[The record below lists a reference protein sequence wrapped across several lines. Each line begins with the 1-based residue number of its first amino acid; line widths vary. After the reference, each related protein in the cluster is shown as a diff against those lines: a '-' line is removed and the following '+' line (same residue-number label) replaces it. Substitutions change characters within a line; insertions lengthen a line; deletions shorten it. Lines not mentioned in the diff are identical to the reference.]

1 MRPHGRRT
9 VRLQRQVRYLGL
21 VLGGRP
27 AQALATRLLLRV
39 SKDRF
44 LRIDRHLA
52 DDPAFRPRSVGIDD
66 WAWRRGQRYGT
77 LICDLERRRVIDLL
91 PDGNPATVEAWLRDH
106 PQIKVV
112 ARDRNGGFGGAVSR
126 ALTGAV
132 HVADDWHMLELTR
145 AAFLTAVQKA
155 MPARLWVRQELD
167 PALLA
172 AAERLQHD
180 CFQRRQQTDFIVC
193 QMAQDGTP
201 IKAMVWANE
210 LSRKLVRQIV
220 CGERQNVF
228 RVRESSLTRWLSDL
242 EREWAT
248 GFRSSRGFIGEW
260 ATRQR
265 RAKTTMSIGTG
276 KSSPARKFARL
287 CEPWSNG
294 QTEGQINRLKA
305 LKRQIYGHAGIDLL
319 KARLVDAA

>member
-1 MRPHGRRT
+1 MPAKRLVYQRRRDTGKHDHHSRQVCGSGKQLPAVRSALWQATRALSTPVGGSATHGLTVRIDFTVRRKRCATEGCNGTTFSETFQADLMRPHGRRT

-91 PDGNPATVEAWLRDH
+91 SDGNPATVEAWLRDH

-132 HVADDWHMLELTR
+132 HVADDWHMLE
-145 AAFLTAVQKA
+145 
-155 MPARLWVRQELD
+155 
-167 PALLA
+167 
-172 AAERLQHD
+172 
-180 CFQRRQQTDFIVC
+180 
-193 QMAQDGTP
+193 
-201 IKAMVWANE
+201 
-210 LSRKLVRQIV
+210 
-220 CGERQNVF
+220 
-228 RVRESSLTRWLSDL
+228 
-242 EREWAT
+242 
-248 GFRSSRGFIGEW
+248 
-260 ATRQR
+260 
-265 RAKTTMSIGTG
+265 
-276 KSSPARKFARL
+276 
-287 CEPWSNG
+287 
-294 QTEGQINRLKA
+294 
-305 LKRQIYGHAGIDLL
+305 
-319 KARLVDAA
+319 